1 MAERRR
7 RYRARRLQRMIAARS
22 APAPSRFRVEGIEAI
37 GIAVV
42 ASCSTGGLTGFV
54 QKVKELPLLTKRM
67 VWHIM
72 DPDTTNLHFS
82 EVRIFAMLIS
92 TLYTASEFNFIPT
105 GVSTNKAKGEK
116 MIQDLPM
123 NSAQRRTLGDI
134 TNLPNQKMM
143 LNHGAN
149 QQQQSL
155 SLSEKLQK
163 ANENMRLMK
172 ALTERNAIIERTGS
186 ELQRYRINLQM
197 VQAQN
202 LQLSQTNTR
211 ILAEIRTSKDQLK
224 ALQHEL
230 SCKNGV
236 LMARK
241 LPLEPQK
248 LPCTHHDASEDKDRA
263 NASHGASESFIQM
276 ARIIRLSRVSGR
288 SNPANSEV
296 LDIIGRPGESAQTTN
311 MIRRVSL
318 RRQSRR
324 FNIQELGVTENF
336 GIHDDQESA
345 AKAGFPET
353 VELHDTKE
361 ITGRSRR
368 VSSRRHSTEVTSQR
382 DIKVSTDPPLHD
394 DIVEE
399 SSQVSS
405 SVSTELKRES
415 KNKPTGDEA
424 EEMRET
430 YVGRPS
436 RQAAGKIKS
445 YKEVSLKDKMRRD
458 F

>member
-1 MAERRR
+1 MVRTRTAVLKVDDH
-7 RYRARRLQRMIAARS
+7 A
-22 APAPSRFRVEGIEAI
+22 VE
-37 GIAVV
+37 
-42 ASCSTGGLTGFV
+42 
-54 QKVKELPLLTKRM
+54 
-67 VWHIM
+67 
-72 DPDTTNLHFS
+72 
-82 EVRIFAMLIS
+82 
-92 TLYTASEFNFIPT
+92 

-163 ANENMRLMK
+163 ENMRLMK

-263 NASHGASESFIQM
+263 NASHGASGVFHPNGEDHKTASESSDCNSLQINDKANNKRGF
-276 ARIIRLSRVSGR
+276 GR
-288 SNPANSEV
+288 SNPAKSEV

-324 FNIQELGVTENF
+324 FNIQELGVTENLN

-345 AKAGFPET
+345 AKAGCSASDLSIGSKPET

-361 ITGRSRR
+361 RTGESR
-368 VSSRRHSTEVTSQR
+368 VSSRRQSAEVTSQR
-382 DIKVSTDPPLHD
+382 AIKVSTDPPLPD
-394 DIVEE
+394 GIVEE

>member
-1 MAERRR
+1 MVRTRTTVLKVADH
-7 RYRARRLQRMIAARS
+7 S
-22 APAPSRFRVEGIEAI
+22 VE
-37 GIAVV
+37 
-42 ASCSTGGLTGFV
+42 
-54 QKVKELPLLTKRM
+54 
-67 VWHIM
+67 
-72 DPDTTNLHFS
+72 
-82 EVRIFAMLIS
+82 
-92 TLYTASEFNFIPT
+92 

-116 MIQDLPM
+116 MIQDPRI

-134 TNLPNQKMM
+134 TNLPNQKVM
-143 LNHGAN
+143 LMNHGAN
-149 QQQQSL
+149 QQQQAMSL
-155 SLSEKLQK
+155 SSKEYAEKLQK
-163 ANENMRLMK
+163 ENMRLMK

-186 ELQRYRINLQM
+186 ELQKYRINLQM

-236 LMARK
+236 LIARK

-263 NASHGASESFIQM
+263 NASRGASGVFHPNGEDHKTASESSDCNSLQINDK
-276 ARIIRLSRVSGR
+276 ANNKRVSGR
-288 SNPANSEV
+288 SSPANSEV

-311 MIRRVSL
+311 MTRRVSL

-324 FNIQELGVTENF
+324 FNIQELGVTENLN
-336 GIHDDQESA
+336 GIHDDQEAA
-345 AKAGFPET
+345 AKSGCSASDLSIGSKPEA

-361 ITGRSRR
+361 RTRESR
-368 VSSRRHSTEVTSQR
+368 VSSRRQSTEVTSQR
-382 DIKVSTDPPLHD
+382 DIKVSTDPPLPD
-394 DIVEE
+394 GIVEE

-415 KNKPTGDEA
+415 KNKPAGDEA

-430 YVGRPS
+430 YAGRPS
-436 RQAAGKIKS
+436 RQATGKIKS

>member
-1 MAERRR
+1 MVRTRTTVLKVADH
-7 RYRARRLQRMIAARS
+7 S
-22 APAPSRFRVEGIEAI
+22 VE
-37 GIAVV
+37 
-42 ASCSTGGLTGFV
+42 
-54 QKVKELPLLTKRM
+54 
-67 VWHIM
+67 
-72 DPDTTNLHFS
+72 
-82 EVRIFAMLIS
+82 
-92 TLYTASEFNFIPT
+92 

-116 MIQDLPM
+116 MIQDPPM

-134 TNLPNQKMM
+134 TNLPNQKVM
-143 LNHGAN
+143 LMNHGAN

-155 SLSEKLQK
+155 SLSSKEYAEKLQK
-163 ANENMRLMK
+163 ENMRLMK

-186 ELQRYRINLQM
+186 ELQKYRVNLQM

-263 NASHGASESFIQM
+263 NASRGASGVFHPNGEDHKTASESSDCNSLQINDK
-276 ARIIRLSRVSGR
+276 ANNKRVSGR
-288 SNPANSEV
+288 SSPANSEV

-311 MIRRVSL
+311 MTRRVSL

-324 FNIQELGVTENF
+324 FNIQELGVTENLN
-336 GIHDDQESA
+336 GIHDDQEAA
-345 AKAGFPET
+345 AKSGCSASDLSIGSKPEA

-361 ITGRSRR
+361 RTRESRR
-368 VSSRRHSTEVTSQR
+368 VSSRRQSTEVTSQR
-382 DIKVSTDPPLHD
+382 DIKVSTDPPLPD
-394 DIVEE
+394 GIVEE